1 VAKSNRGTHWYN
13 AYWHQRTLKSFV
25 TKDVAQMSDWQLKI
39 EDVKTPVEQ
48 LWLVAR
54 YTLG

>member
-1 VAKSNRGTHWYN
+1 MAKSNRGTHWYN

-39 EDVKTPVEQ
+39 EDVKTPVDQ